1 MQLYHDSRS
10 LDCRA
15 PFGAVRCGE
24 VIRLRVYVQGRAR
37 AVNAVFLA
45 DGQAPRLLPLQHADG
60 EAYEVRFTAPHTPK
74 LMWYYFSAVSEDGQ
88 PVYLGNAADGLGGV
102 GEMSQTQ
109 PKPFQITVYDPAYNP
124 PKFLRE
130 GIMYQIFPDRFHR
143 TRPPFMTRDD
153 IYLHEKWDEPPLA
166 IFDPRNGDTHSC
178 DFFGGN
184 LQGIIE
190 KLDYLKSLHITV
202 IYLNPIFL
210 ARSNHR
216 YDTGDYMQVDPMLGN
231 EEDLKTLCRE
241 AEKRGMR
248 VILDGV
254 FSHTGDGSPYF
265 NRYGRHPGPGAYQG
279 EHSPYYKW
287 YTFEKFPDKYRCWWG
302 VDTLPEVN
310 KENEDYRE
318 FMFKE
323 DGVARHWLKC
333 GTAGWRLDVADELT
347 MRFLRDLRKSV
358 DREKDDAVLLGE
370 VWEDASN
377 KVAYG
382 EMRCY
387 CLGDTLDSVMN
398 YPLREA
404 AQNFVRGDIDA
415 FAFVRRIESLR
426 ENYPVPFFYSLMNL
440 MSSHDRARLLNTLC
454 GERWESVDPLYRG
467 GLKLP
472 EDKRNLAVRR
482 LKEMW
487 KIFAAMP
494 GMPSL
499 YYGDEAGMEGAAD
512 PFCRGTFPWGN
523 EDEETMKITRDALTL
538 RASRPVL
545 RTGAFEI
552 TAVDRDTV
560 RIRRYNH
567 SGFDVFGEAVEDD
580 DYQVTVHSVRS

>member
-1 MQLYHDSRS
+1 
-10 LDCRA
+10 
-15 PFGAVRCGE
+15 
-24 VIRLRVYVQGRAR
+24 
-37 AVNAVFLA
+37 
-45 DGQAPRLLPLQHADG
+45 
-60 EAYEVRFTAPHTPK
+60 
-74 LMWYYFSAVSEDGQ
+74 
-88 PVYLGNAADGLGGV
+88 
-102 GEMSQTQ
+102 
-109 PKPFQITVYDPAYNP
+109 
-124 PKFLRE
+124 
-130 GIMYQIFPDRFHR
+130 
-143 TRPPFMTRDD
+143 
-153 IYLHEKWDEPPLA
+153 
-166 IFDPRNGDTHSC
+166 
-178 DFFGGN
+178 
-184 LQGIIE
+184 
-190 KLDYLKSLHITV
+190 
-202 IYLNPIFL
+202 
-210 ARSNHR
+210 
-216 YDTGDYMQVDPMLGN
+216 
-231 EEDLKTLCRE
+231 
-241 AEKRGMR
+241 
-248 VILDGV
+248 
-254 FSHTGDGSPYF
+254 
-265 NRYGRHPGPGAYQG
+265 
-279 EHSPYYKW
+279 
-287 YTFEKFPDKYRCWWG
+287 
-302 VDTLPEVN
+302 
-310 KENEDYRE
+310 
-318 FMFKE
+318 
-323 DGVARHWLKC
+323 
-333 GTAGWRLDVADELT
+333 
-347 MRFLRDLRKSV
+347 
-358 DREKDDAVLLGE
+358 
-370 VWEDASN
+370 
-377 KVAYG
+377 
-382 EMRCY
+382 MRCY

-523 EDEETMKITRDALTL
+523 EDEEIMKITRDALTI